1 MMVAFRQFVTH
12 FPLVAFFIL
21 AYAMSWSI
29 VIPMNGGILP
39 QGPAIAALI
48 ILGVTTGRSGL
59 ADLWRQ
65 ITHWRVAWV
74 WYLVAPGIVVTYLL
88 LAFVVNY
95 LLGAIIISTDHL
107 RSWSTL
113 LPMIVLLLLFGG
125 QWEEPGWSG
134 FALPRLQ
141 ERFASRPGGILLA
154 TLIVGALRAGWHL
167 PLVLYGAIPWY
178 DALLYSFALQFT
190 ITWLYNRTNRSVLIV
205 MLFHLTSNITVGLV
219 KPLYTVS
226 DWAHYTWL
234 FIVFAW
240 LIVLVILSEAGIGL
254 GWRTHEARVV
264 IDSTRTTGDSVAD
277 VG

>member
-1 MMVAFRQFVTH
+1 MVAFRQFVSR
-12 FPLVAFFIL
+12 FPLVIFFIL
-21 AYAMSWSI
+21 AYAISWSF
-29 VIPMNGGILP
+29 VILFNGGILP

-48 ILGVTTGRSGL
+48 VLGVTTGRRGL

-74 WYLVAPGIVVTYLL
+74 WYLVAPGIVVTYIL

-95 LLGAIIISTDHL
+95 LLGATIISTAHL
-107 RSWSTL
+107 QSSSAL

-141 ERFASRPGGILLA
+141 ERFASRPAGILLA

-178 DALLYSFALQFT
+178 DALLYSFAFQFT

-205 MLFHLTSNITVGLV
+205 MLFHFTSNITVGLV
-219 KPLYTVS
+219 KPLYAGS
-226 DWAHYTWL
+226 DWAQYTWL
-234 FIVFAW
+234 FTGFAW
-240 LIVLVILSEAGIGL
+240 LIVLVILSRAGPGL
-254 GWRTHEARVV
+254 GWRVHEDRMVV
-264 IDSTRTTGDSVAD
+264 DSTRTTGDPIAD